1 MKEKVR
7 KIIIDNFIDKDSI
20 DDVTDDLGL
29 ISTGILDSVSVLIL
43 VDKLEDEFNIKFA
56 ASEIDRDKL
65 DSINLIT
72 DYIQEKL

>member
-7 KIIIDNFIDKDSI
+7 KIIIDNFIDSDSI
-20 DDVTDDLGL
+20 NDITDDLGL

-43 VDKLEDEFNIKFA
+43 VDKLEDEFNIKFEA
-56 ASEIDRDKL
+56 NEIDRDKL